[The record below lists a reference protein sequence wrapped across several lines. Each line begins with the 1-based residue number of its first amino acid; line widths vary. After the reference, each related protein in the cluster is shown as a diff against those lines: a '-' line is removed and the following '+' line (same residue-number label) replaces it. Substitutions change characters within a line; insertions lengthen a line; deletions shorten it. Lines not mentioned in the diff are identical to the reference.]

1 MLGVFAAVTACA
13 LFGVLF
19 FYGTLLDPLAGEEL
33 FAWRI
38 MISVPAL
45 ALLLRLTGEMELVR
59 AIWRRVRARPSMAL
73 LLVASAG
80 FLGVQLWLFT
90 WAPLHGYALDVSLG
104 YFLLPLVMVA
114 VGRWVFNERLS
125 SLQTLAT
132 GVASLG
138 VAQAFLS
145 AESAAWPTFLV
156 ALGYPVYFVLR
167 RKLATNH
174 LGGLFV
180 DMLLMVPAALLV
192 VGQHPATLTHLGGHP
207 VLGVKLLGFGVL
219 GVTALVLFLWASRH
233 MRIGL
238 FGLLSYFEPVFL
250 VLVALLVGER
260 LGASDLF
267 TYGPIW
273 VAMLLLVADGIRSL
287 RTSRA

>member
-1 MLGVFAAVTACA
+1 MIAVAAAITGCA
-13 LFGVLF
+13 LFGALF
-19 FYGTLLDPLAGEEL
+19 YYSTLLAPLAGEEL

-38 MISVPAL
+38 LISVPLMALCLRLLGALPQLQAVWRQLRHRPAL
-45 ALLLRLTGEMELVR
+45 ALLLL
-59 AIWRRVRARPSMAL
+59 
-73 LLVASAG
+73 ASAAL
-80 FLGVQLWLFT
+80 LGVQLWLFT

-138 VAQAFLS
+138 VAHAFLS